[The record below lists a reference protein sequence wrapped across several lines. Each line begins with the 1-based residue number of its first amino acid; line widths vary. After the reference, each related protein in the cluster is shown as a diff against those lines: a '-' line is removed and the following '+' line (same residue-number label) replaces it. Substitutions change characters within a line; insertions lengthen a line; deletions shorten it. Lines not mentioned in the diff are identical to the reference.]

1 MLWILFVH
9 FSYLFFNNFVYL
21 LVVLGLASQSQVADF
36 RCMGFSLVAVIRS
49 SCLVAVH
56 GLLIVVASLVV
67 EHRH

>member
-49 SCLVAVH
+49 ACLVAVH